1 MKGFVQ
7 MTTVDGTRCVHAVE
21 NIVCIFEDGNGSFVA
36 LKDSQR
42 KEKGSYGGL
51 EVQESFSEM
60 KARISE
66 AIKN

>member
-1 MKGFVQ
+1 MKGFLE
-7 MTTVDGTRCVHAVE
+7 MTTQDGTRCLHSVE
-21 NIVCIFEDGNGSFVA
+21 NIVCVFQDGSGSFVA
-36 LKDSQR
+36 LKDSPR
-42 KEKGSYGGL
+42 KDKGIYGGL

>member
-1 MKGFVQ
+1 MKGFVE
-7 MTTVDGTRCVHAVE
+7 MTTQDGTRVLHSVE
-21 NIVCIFEDGNGSFVA
+21 NIACIFQDGSGCFVA
-36 LKDSQR
+36 LKDSVPDD
-42 KEKGSYGGL
+42 ENYGGL

>member
-1 MKGFVQ
+1 MKGFVE
-7 MTTVDGTRCVHAVE
+7 MTTQDGTRVLHSVE
-21 NIVCIFEDGNGSFVA
+21 NIVCVFQDGRGSFVA
-36 LKDSQR
+36 LKDSAR
-42 KEKGSYGGL
+42 DDENYGGL

>member
-1 MKGFVQ
+1 MKGFVE
-7 MTTVDGTRCVHAVE
+7 MTTQDGTRVLHSVEYIACV
-21 NIVCIFEDGNGSFVA
+21 FQDGHGSFVA
-36 LKDSQR
+36 LKDSAR
-42 KEKGSYGGL
+42 DNENYGGL